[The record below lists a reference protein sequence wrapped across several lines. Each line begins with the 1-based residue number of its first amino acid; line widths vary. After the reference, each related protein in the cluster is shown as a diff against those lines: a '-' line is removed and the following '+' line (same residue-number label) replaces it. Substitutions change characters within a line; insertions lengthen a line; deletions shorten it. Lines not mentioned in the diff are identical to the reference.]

1 VKLGSKNRALN
12 YIPKSNRIIG
22 QPIYSQ
28 PINLLGIDG
37 DKNLSNYTHSNNPQ
51 TLDNTE
57 LDNRIESQKP
67 INQLNKDNRTEDLK
81 SNESLNQLNLREGE
95 L

>member
-1 VKLGSKNRALN
+1 
-12 YIPKSNRIIG
+12 
-22 QPIYSQ
+22 
-28 PINLLGIDG
+28 
-37 DKNLSNYTHSNNPQ
+37 
-51 TLDNTE
+51 